1 MRGTMLWFN
10 LDKDLGVI
18 TSDDGTRVGVAGS
31 AFVDGVRPKP
41 RCTGTAVD
49 FHVVHEDGEDSAVD
63 VSFVPEV
70 ARARARRRSTRWR
83 G

>member
-10 LDKDLGVI
+10 LDKDIGVI
-18 TSDDGTRVGVAGS
+18 TSDDGIRVGVSGT
-31 AFVDGVRPKP
+31 AFLEGMRPKP

-49 FHVVHEDGEDSAVD
+49 FRVVQRDGEDLAVD
-63 VSFVPEV
+63 VSFVPDV
-70 ARARARRRSTRWR
+70 AHGRARRRSTRWR